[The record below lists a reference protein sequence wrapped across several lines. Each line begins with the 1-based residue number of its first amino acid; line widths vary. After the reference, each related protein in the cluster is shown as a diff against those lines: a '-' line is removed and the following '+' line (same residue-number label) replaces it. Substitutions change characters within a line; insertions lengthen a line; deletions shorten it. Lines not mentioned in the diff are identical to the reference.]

1 MELERQALI
10 SHFDYLFKY
19 AYDIIILADKDLN
32 IIEANDKA
40 LETYGCTRSELIGLN
55 IARLRAPQTAL
66 QLPERIRLLD
76 NVKTATYETIHQRKD
91 GSTFPIEISA
101 RVIEIEGKKYY
112 QSIGRNISERKQAE
126 EALHESEEKFRNLF
140 EHSPVG
146 KSITGLDG
154 YFHVNKSFCDIL
166 GYSEEELKEKKWMEI
181 THPEDIQLTSDFMQ
195 SLIDKK
201 ASQAR
206 FEKRY
211 IHKNGNI
218 IWTDLSSYLQ
228 RDKDGKPQFFITTMT
243 DITERK
249 RVEEALQNN
258 EKRFRAIVENSSD
271 AITLINS
278 EGKVLYESSNVPRIT
293 GNEISKR
300 IGRNGF
306 ETVHPEDLSIVR
318 DAFSRALKE
327 AGTTVSNLQF
337 RCFKADGTI
346 WWAEGTATNLLH
358 DPNVGAIV
366 INYRDITER
375 KRAEEKLRESEERY
389 RVFIDSSDDMAFLK
403 DNQFK
408 YILVNRSNAAF
419 FGKTEAEIIGKT
431 DFELMPEL
439 AAQKCLESDKM
450 VFDSDKVTVS
460 EESIGNRI
468 FETHKFKVPLKDGM
482 SGIGGYIKDITERKQ
497 ADEKIHQLNE
507 ELEQRVKDR
516 TAQLEAANKELE
528 SFSYSVSHDLR
539 APLRGIDG
547 WSLALL
553 EDFHDQLNDEARQDL
568 DRVRAETQRMGQL
581 IDDLL
586 KISRATR
593 AEMELTSVDLT
604 ALTLSVVA
612 RMQKTFANRKIN
624 FNIQPGISARGDI
637 NLLDIVL
644 TNLFENACKFTCNRT
659 PAQIDFGRID
669 VDREPVF
676 FIRDNGVGFNMQYAQ
691 NLFGAFWRMHKPSEF
706 PGTGIGLAT
715 VQRIIH
721 RHGGRVWADA
731 QVDVGATFYF
741 TLKDEA

>member
-1 MELERQALI
+1 MTLVMLVVILIILVVVSTLGFFWRYQRMNYYRRQYNLELERQALI

-306 ETVHPEDLSIVR
+306 ETY
-318 DAFSRALKE
+318 
-327 AGTTVSNLQF
+327 T
-337 RCFKADGTI
+337 
-346 WWAEGTATNLLH
+346 
-358 DPNVGAIV
+358 
-366 INYRDITER
+366 
-375 KRAEEKLRESEERY
+375 
-389 RVFIDSSDDMAFLK
+389 
-403 DNQFK
+403 
-408 YILVNRSNAAF
+408 
-419 FGKTEAEIIGKT
+419 
-431 DFELMPEL
+431 
-439 AAQKCLESDKM
+439 
-450 VFDSDKVTVS
+450 
-460 EESIGNRI
+460 
-468 FETHKFKVPLKDGM
+468 
-482 SGIGGYIKDITERKQ
+482 
-497 ADEKIHQLNE
+497 
-507 ELEQRVKDR
+507 
-516 TAQLEAANKELE
+516 
-528 SFSYSVSHDLR
+528 
-539 APLRGIDG
+539 
-547 WSLALL
+547 
-553 EDFHDQLNDEARQDL
+553 
-568 DRVRAETQRMGQL
+568 
-581 IDDLL
+581 
-586 KISRATR
+586 
-593 AEMELTSVDLT
+593 
-604 ALTLSVVA
+604 
-612 RMQKTFANRKIN
+612 RKI
-624 FNIQPGISARGDI
+624 F
-637 NLLDIVL
+637 L
-644 TNLFENACKFTCNRT
+644 
-659 PAQIDFGRID
+659 
-669 VDREPVF
+669 
-676 FIRDNGVGFNMQYAQ
+676 
-691 NLFGAFWRMHKPSEF
+691 
-706 PGTGIGLAT
+706 
-715 VQRIIH
+715 
-721 RHGGRVWADA
+721 
-731 QVDVGATFYF
+731 
-741 TLKDEA
+741 